1 MLAATRRGAWAS
13 CALRAC
19 VRFVVTRVLVV
30 VSTLGVRSRRATA
43 RGYAFREAVGTYKEA
58 LEQLRLRL
66 HRRRRA
72 AGCCC
77 CFCGSNDLGPPSR
90 RRARTHRLGETCL
103 DAPLMLRHWDDTFSN
118 VFSGRPGTS
127 VPIFV
132 SMDHA
137 NYAGRLMNP
146 LSMAMDVHVCQACR
160 RDRRPGLH
168 IARVGSRLAQHQE
181 QARAGLPRRGPH
193 QLAFMTFRAL
203 PVFLALQLPT

>member
-1 MLAATRRGAWAS
+1 MLFARVS
-13 CALRAC
+13 VSSSRAC
-19 VRFVVTRVLVV
+19 VSSPAPSAYDRGVQPSGATR
-30 VSTLGVRSRRATA
+30 SGKRSGHTRR
-43 RGYAFREAVGTYKEA
+43 RSSSSVCVCVCSGA
-58 LEQLRLRL
+58 LLLLLLLRLPN
-66 HRRRRA
+66 
-72 AGCCC
+72 
-77 CFCGSNDLGPPSR
+77 SLGPPSR
-90 RRARTHRLGETCL
+90 RRGRAGWGEAYA

-193 QLAFMTFRAL
+193 QLRC
-203 PVFLALQLPT
+203 LQQIHGRQPL